1 MAEPEENHEEELVD
15 LILPPGTPRK
25 AIRDVINTY
34 DVQLVGVT
42 RSLTFAN
49 MDHDEREL
57 LAFRGK
63 PAEVEK
69 VRDFIYQEM
78 MKFIGDV

>member
-1 MAEPEENHEEELVD
+1 MPEEENTQEELVD

-25 AIRDVINTY
+25 AIRDVINQF

-42 RSLTFAN
+42 RPLTFAN

-63 PAEVEK
+63 RDEVEK
-69 VRDFIYQEM
+69 VRDVIYHEM
-78 MKFIGDV
+78 KKLLGEE